1 MGQASPPYRGSRWIG
16 LPVKVVSLV
25 VPPQVTGHGL
35 QACQSPTSQS
45 IATFKTTSARIQYGS
60 EIELTTVFGVARG
73 PVGQRGARGRV
84 RARFQNL
91 TRAELPPGAAVATA
105 RSIDT
110 PVTDSALINI
120 GPITIFTL
128 CTVRNVWVD

>member
-1 MGQASPPYRGSRWIG
+1 MDWSTSEGGIVGGTTASHRTWTPGMPIS
-16 LPVKVVSLV
+16 
-25 VPPQVTGHGL
+25 H
-35 QACQSPTSQS
+35 
-45 IATFKTTSARIQYGS
+45 IAVNR
-60 EIELTTVFGVARG
+60 TVFGVARG

-105 RSIDT
+105 RSIAT